1 VKIKNIIDWLK
12 ESNRWKHLVGGFVLG
27 LFLTFISPITAA
39 GCLEF
44 KDVQW
49 GGRWEWLDFALTCIG
64 GILGGA
70 INMII
75 IYLLLLR

>member
-1 VKIKNIIDWLK
+1 MKKNRIIDWLR

-27 LFLTFISPITAA
+27 LFLTFISPLTAA

-49 GGRWEWLDFALTCIG
+49 GGKWSWIDFLLTCLG
-64 GILGGA
+64 GLVGGA
-70 INMII
+70 INALVLWG
-75 IYLLLLR
+75 LLHI

>member
-1 VKIKNIIDWLK
+1 MKKNSIIDWLR

-49 GGRWEWLDFALTCIG
+49 GGKWSWIDFLLTC
-64 GILGGA
+64 LGGLVGGV
-70 INMII
+70 INTLVLW
-75 IYLLLLR
+75 LLLCC

>member
-1 VKIKNIIDWLK
+1 MKIKDIIDWFK

-27 LFLTFISPITAA
+27 LFLTFISPLTAA

-49 GGRWEWLDFALTCIG
+49 GGKWSWIDFTLTCLGGLIG
-64 GILGGA
+64 GV
-70 INMII
+70 INALVLW
-75 IYLLLLR
+75 LLLCR